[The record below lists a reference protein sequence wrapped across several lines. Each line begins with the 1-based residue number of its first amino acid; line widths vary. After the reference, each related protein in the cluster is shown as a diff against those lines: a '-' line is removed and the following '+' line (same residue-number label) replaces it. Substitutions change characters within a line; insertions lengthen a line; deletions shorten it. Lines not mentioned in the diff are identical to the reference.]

1 MSELDAAAV
10 RQSSLNGTAT
20 STATIALATATA
32 PIASA
37 SQTTGMFA
45 PKTSQQGA
53 SFELSTNPSQQRQL
67 AELER
72 EYGSEESFLYHMQ
85 KRLRDGEEL

>member
-20 STATIALATATA
+20 STATRALTTATA
-32 PIASA
+32 P
-37 SQTTGMFA
+37 QTTGMFA